1 MRNIAMWEFSE
12 GTNPAAN
19 CWAQRKKQNGQCHV
33 LNLLWIA
40 LISSTSAIFQNMIF
54 LWESRP
60 LFWLFDKIVD
70 RKYFCFTFATA
81 RDEMSTGGDLSEE
94 AFCKCTQGSH
104 WNHSLYSKYT
114 LHRAHPHV
122 RLLVGNNS
130 FPFCRIVLQTEQERQ
145 CTWWSFEGHSG

>member
-1 MRNIAMWEFSE
+1 MHNTAMWEFSE

-19 CWAQRKKQNGQCHV
+19 CWAQRKNQNGQCHV
-33 LNLLWIA
+33 LNLSWIA
-40 LISSTSAIFQNMIF
+40 FISLTSAIFIL
-54 LWESRP
+54 LWQCCP

-70 RKYFCFTFATA
+70 VSVLPFVTA
-81 RDEMSTGGDLSEE
+81 RDEMSTGRDLSEE

-130 FPFCRIVLQTEQERQ
+130 FPFCRVALQTEQERQ
-145 CTWWSFEGHSG
+145 CTWWSFEGHPG